1 MRNLILKDKNRRFLL
16 KKNEQQAQLL
26 KLIRSNKN
34 FSKKVQWKINIK
46 LLKISKNSSV
56 SRIRNRCNLTGRSR
70 AVHRNFKLSRV
81 ILREFI
87 SFGKIPGVKKLHW

>member
-34 FSKKVQWKINIK
+34 FSKKVQ
-46 LLKISKNSSV
+46 
-56 SRIRNRCNLTGRSR
+56 
-70 AVHRNFKLSRV
+70 
-81 ILREFI
+81 
-87 SFGKIPGVKKLHW
+87 